1 MNSKKK
7 YESGVLGQFVFAS
20 QMLCEKDTP
29 EAPKRARYGEYLFP
43 QSRTEE
49 SLPDEPNTKQE
60 QDLFDALS
68 SFFSTNGH
76 PEQELAKV
84 IPQVK
89 DALKKHYYSKVLDS
103 GEIRVYRGM
112 NVDLDRLR
120 EMTEPYGIKIE
131 DGGHAK
137 AVVCNLPGKLPPL
150 KGRYLQSWTTE
161 PHIART
167 FTESSV
173 REQARVIFV
182 ARTNAKGNV
191 FFGKPGNLAKI
202 VWSEYD
208 YEKEIVSI
216 GKVEIDGFAFVSNNA
231 SVIGTY
237 AELLNEFEDAAKRVH

>member
-1 MNSKKK
+1 
-7 YESGVLGQFVFAS
+7 
-20 QMLCEKDTP
+20 
-29 EAPKRARYGEYLFP
+29 
-43 QSRTEE
+43 
-49 SLPDEPNTKQE
+49 
-60 QDLFDALS
+60 
-68 SFFSTNGH
+68 
-76 PEQELAKV
+76 
-84 IPQVK
+84 
-89 DALKKHYYSKVLDS
+89 
-103 GEIRVYRGM
+103 M

-150 KGRYLQSWTTE
+150 EGRYLQSWTTE
-161 PHIART
+161 PRIAT
-167 FTESSV
+167 GFTESFE
-173 REQARVIFV
+173 RGEARVIFV

-202 VWSEYD
+202 VGSEYD

-237 AELLNEFEDAAKRVH
+237 AELLNDFEDAAKRVH